1 MDLKGEI
8 DSNTI
13 IEADLNTSLI
23 SIGEKNRKSARKNR
37 THPDTREN
45 VHRNYLPIFLPID
58 KYIFFSLAHGDFSRT
73 GHVTTHK
80 TCFGKLKSSQNYTM
94 HLLRPSWS
102 GARDQEIKTPKKACK
117 HMKTE

>member
-58 KYIFFSLAHGDFSRT
+58 KYNFFFISTWRFL
-73 GHVTTHK
+73 
-80 TCFGKLKSSQNYTM
+80 QN
-94 HLLRPSWS
+94 W
-102 GARDQEIKTPKKACK
+102 ACYNPQN
-117 HMKTE
+117 MLQ